1 MDHLDA
7 ANASARRTPGK
18 AAPVDGLARALAR
31 DLDTAFERLVRSEAD
46 RCFSIARRLLGD
58 PRDAEEVT
66 QDAFLRAY
74 RALASYEPARIEGLA
89 LRPWLA
95 AIVVNLARNRRRR
108 ARTTADGRATARTD
122 RHHHDTLLGDSM
134 ADPVDVDPAG
144 SPEAALLRREAAVTW
159 AALLTELPTRYRLPL
174 VLRYVGDLSTSEV
187 AAALGRPEGT
197 VRAQL
202 HRGLQQLRAAY
213 LATDQD
219 AAAERPIDEE
229 TR

>member
-1 MDHLDA
+1 MPA
-7 ANASARRTPGK
+7 
-18 AAPVDGLARALAR
+18 DGLARALAR
-31 DLDTAFERLVRSEAD
+31 DLDGSFERLVRTEAD
-46 RCFSIARRLLGD
+46 RCFAIAARLLGD

-95 AIVVNLARNRRRR
+95 AIVVNLARNRHRR
-108 ARTTADGRATARTD
+108 ARTAARGGGATSRNAAFGAAQPGGPGADQPD
-122 RHHHDTLLGDSM
+122 D
-134 ADPVDVDPAG
+134 DPGG
-144 SPEAALLRREAAVTW
+144 SPEAALLRREAAATW
-159 AALLTELPTRYRLPL
+159 AALLSDLPSVYRLPL
-174 VLRYVGDLSTSEV
+174 ILRYVGGLSTPEV

-202 HRGLQQLRAAY
+202 HRGLQKLRAAY
-213 LATDQD
+213 LAMDQD
-219 AAAERPIDEE
+219 AAAERPVDEE